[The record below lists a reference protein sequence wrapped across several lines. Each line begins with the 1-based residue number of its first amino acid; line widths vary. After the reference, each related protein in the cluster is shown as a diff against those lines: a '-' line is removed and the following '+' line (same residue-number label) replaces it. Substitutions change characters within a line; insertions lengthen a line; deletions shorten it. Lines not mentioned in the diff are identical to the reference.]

1 MKKTDSQLQHD
12 VMAELEWEPAVDHAD
27 IGVAVNDGV
36 VTLSGYVKNFTEK
49 LAAEKAVRR
58 VAGVRAI
65 AEEIKVR
72 LASDSK
78 LADHEIAKRI
88 LDMIAWTVS
97 IPNDMIKVKVEHGWV
112 TLSGTVDWYFQSN
125 EARKAAAKVSGVV
138 GVSNLIEVK
147 QHPAPA
153 DVKDLGLQAAG
164 GSRRRRGYR
173 DHRRRHGEAERQGPR
188 LERAQHRRARGL
200 VGARRHQ
207 GRGSSDG
214 ILLTA
219 APLRPPRRRGGRHS
233 FCRWSEQRPIIRGRL
248 RPLRRRADRAA
259 R

>member
-153 DVKDLGLQAAG
+153 DVKDRIVSAFKRQADLDAAAVTVITDG
-164 GSRRRRGYR
+164 GTVKLSGKVHAWNERSI
-173 DHRRRHGEAERQGPR
+173 AERAAWSAPGVTR
-188 LERAQHRRARGL
+188 VEDH
-200 VGARRHQ
+200 
-207 GRGSSDG
+207 
-214 ILLTA
+214 LTV
-219 APLRPPRRRGGRHS
+219 S
-233 FCRWSEQRPIIRGRL
+233 Y
-248 RPLRRRADRAA
+248 
-259 R
+259 

>member
-97 IPNDMIKVKVEHGWV
+97 IPNDAVKVKVEHGWV

-153 DVKDLGLQAAG
+153 DVKDRIVSAFKRQADLDAAAVTVITDG
-164 GSRRRRGYR
+164 GTVKLSGKVHAWNERSI
-173 DHRRRHGEAERQGPR
+173 AERAAWSAPGVTR
-188 LERAQHRRARGL
+188 VEDH
-200 VGARRHQ
+200 
-207 GRGSSDG
+207 
-214 ILLTA
+214 LTV
-219 APLRPPRRRGGRHS
+219 S
-233 FCRWSEQRPIIRGRL
+233 Y
-248 RPLRRRADRAA
+248 
-259 R
+259 